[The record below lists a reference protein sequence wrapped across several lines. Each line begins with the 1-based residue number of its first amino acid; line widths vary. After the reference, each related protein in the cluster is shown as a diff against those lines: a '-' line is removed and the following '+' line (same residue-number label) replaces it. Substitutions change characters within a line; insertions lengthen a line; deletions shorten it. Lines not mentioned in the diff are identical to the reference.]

1 MACQGRLFQAI
12 INFNG
17 AAGTICVLVE
27 AALSVP
33 SAQKPVRVE
42 RLEYAKAACS
52 SRDDSYGSLMFSRRS
67 KMR

>member
-27 AALSVP
+27 GALSFP

-42 RLEYAKAACS
+42 RL
-52 SRDDSYGSLMFSRRS
+52 
-67 KMR
+67 